1 MLLLYTILLL
11 GLHCANC
18 LWV

>member
-1 MLLLYTILLL
+1 VLLLYTILLL